1 MLLWGVKQYLPY
13 RLTELGQAL
22 VEGVPF
28 QELIWPSA
36 CLNLT
41 VIVGST
47 GWGSVLESN
56 VSCST
61 PLALG
66 VLMKKACM
74 QGTELSKYQCYGE
87 KKKAA

>member
-1 MLLWGVKQYLPY
+1 MLLWGVKQYLPN
-13 RLTELGQAL
+13 RLTELGQASL
-22 VEGVPF
+22 EGVPF

-36 CLNLT
+36 YLNLI

-47 GWGSVLESN
+47 GWGSALESN
-56 VSCST
+56 MLCST

-74 QGTELSKYQCYGE
+74 QGTELV
-87 KKKAA
+87 

>member
-13 RLTELGQAL
+13 RLTKLGKASL
-22 VEGVPF
+22 EGVPF

-36 CLNLT
+36 YLNLT

-47 GWGSVLESN
+47 GWGSGLESKA
-56 VSCST
+56 SCST

-74 QGTELSKYQCYGE
+74 QDTELD
-87 KKKAA
+87 